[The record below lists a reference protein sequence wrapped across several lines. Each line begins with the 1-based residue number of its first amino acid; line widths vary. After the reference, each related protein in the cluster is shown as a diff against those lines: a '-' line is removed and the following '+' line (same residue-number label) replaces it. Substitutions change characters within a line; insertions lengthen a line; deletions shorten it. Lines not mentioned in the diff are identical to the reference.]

1 MQDYLKTLNPNQLK
15 AVTSHKPKILVM
27 AGAGSGKTKVL
38 TTRIKYLL
46 DIGASVSDICAFT
59 FTNKAAREMKWRLEQ
74 MIKADNVETPTIS
87 TFHSFCYSFLS
98 HPEFF
103 YKLGF
108 TKRPAIVEDST
119 KSEIIRDI
127 LSKYEEDY
135 SNIPFVKAISQ
146 IKNKAKVTDV
156 NDKDLV
162 ILNTIYYQ
170 YQERLMSSNMID
182 YDDMIPLFMK
192 LCEDQLFRN
201 LVQTKYILVDEAQ
214 DTNQIQYEL
223 VKLLSEQYG
232 NLFFVGDSDQLI
244 YSFRSSDIAILNDF
258 QDNCDE
264 IIILNQNY
272 RCNQDILKHANKL
285 IDFNSNRIKKE
296 LFSEIETLKKVEYR
310 QFASTSEEA
319 MTVAYAIKSMI
330 KDGMSPKD
338 IGILYRNN
346 NQSYLIE
353 KELNNLKI
361 PYTLYGGK
369 PFFEYKEIRTII
381 YTYRLLFNPK
391 NEIAFENI
399 YNSITS
405 IEAFEYGSFIDDYH
419 KQDLDI
425 ISFAANYT
433 LNIKFQKLGLRLLK
447 LQEQITKLS
456 PPDFFMELLQ
466 VLHFNKYLKT
476 SNQQKPQY
484 ARIMALRDMIH
495 ELKVDELE
503 ESFNQMILDN
513 IKTNPNNTVSLL
525 TIHKAK
531 GLEFEVVFV
540 IGFNEGIL
548 PGYNKIGPDLEEER
562 RLGYVAITRA
572 KQQLYLY
579 CSIIHF
585 INGNISKLKP
595 SSFLI
600 EAGIKE
606 ANTMSYF
613 GNYGYNH

>member
-15 AVTSHKPKILVM
+15 AVTTLKPKILVM

-192 LCEDQLFRN
+192 LCEDQMFRN

-296 LFSEIETLKKVEYR
+296 LFSEIETLKKVEFR

-330 KDGMSPKD
+330 KDGMNPKD

-399 YNSITS
+399 YNTITS

-419 KQDLDI
+419 KKDLDI

-433 LNIKFQKLGLRLLK
+433 SNIKFQKLGLRLLK

-456 PPDFFMELLQ
+456 PTDFFMELLQ

-495 ELKVDELE
+495 ELKVNELE

-513 IKTNPNNTVSLL
+513 LKTNPNNTVSLL

-548 PGYNKIGPDLEEER
+548 PGYNKIGADLEEER

>member
-15 AVTSHKPKILVM
+15 AVTSLKPKILVM

-74 MIKADNVETPTIS
+74 MIKSDNVETPTIS

-192 LCEDQLFRN
+192 LCEDQMFRN

-223 VKLLSEQYG
+223 VKLLSEQNG
-232 NLFFVGDSDQLI
+232 NLFLVGDSDQLI

-296 LFSEIETLKKVEYR
+296 LFSEIETLKKVEFR

-330 KDGMSPKD
+330 KDGMNPKD

-419 KQDLDI
+419 KQDFDI
-425 ISFAANYT
+425 ISFAANYIS
-433 LNIKFQKLGLRLLK
+433 NIKFQKLGLRLLK

-456 PPDFFMELLQ
+456 PTDFFMELLQ
-466 VLHFNKYLKT
+466 ILHFNKYLKT

-495 ELKVDELE
+495 ELKVNELE
-503 ESFNQMILDN
+503 DSFNQMILDN
-513 IKTNPNNTVSLL
+513 IKINPNNTVSLL

-548 PGYNKIGPDLEEER
+548 PGYNKIGADLEEER

>member
-15 AVTSHKPKILVM
+15 AVISLKPKILVM

-170 YQERLMSSNMID
+170 YQERLMSTNMID

-192 LCEDQLFRN
+192 LCEDQMFRN

-258 QDNCDE
+258 QNNCDE

-272 RCNQDILKHANKL
+272 RCNQDILNHANKL

-296 LFSEIETLKKVEYR
+296 LFSEIETLKRVEYR

-319 MTVAYAIKSMI
+319 MTVAYSIKSMI
-330 KDGMSPKD
+330 KDGMNPKD

-425 ISFAANYT
+425 INFAANYT
-433 LNIKFQKLGLRLLK
+433 SNIKFQKLGLRLLK

-456 PPDFFMELLQ
+456 PTDFFMELLQ

-495 ELKVDELE
+495 ELKVNELE

-513 IKTNPNNTVSLL
+513 LKTNPNNTVSLL

-548 PGYNKIGPDLEEER
+548 PGYNKIGADLEEER

>member
-15 AVTSHKPKILVM
+15 AVTSLKPKILVM

-46 DIGASVSDICAFT
+46 DIGVSVSDICAFT

-192 LCEDQLFRN
+192 LCEDQMFRN

-296 LFSEIETLKKVEYR
+296 LFSEIETLKKVEFR

-330 KDGMSPKD
+330 KDGMNPKD

-425 ISFAANYT
+425 ISFAASYT
-433 LNIKFQKLGLRLLK
+433 SNIKFQKLGLRLLK

-456 PPDFFMELLQ
+456 PTDFFMELLQ

-495 ELKVDELE
+495 ELKVNELE
-503 ESFNQMILDN
+503 DSFNQMILDN

-548 PGYNKIGPDLEEER
+548 PGYNKIGTDLEEER

>member
-15 AVTSHKPKILVM
+15 AVTSLKPKILVM

-46 DIGASVSDICAFT
+46 DIGAAVSDICAFT

-192 LCEDQLFRN
+192 LCDDQMFRN

-330 KDGMSPKD
+330 KDGMNPKD

-433 LNIKFQKLGLRLLK
+433 SNIKFQKLGLRLLK
-447 LQEQITKLS
+447 LQEQIAKLS
-456 PPDFFMELLQ
+456 PTDFLMELLQ

-495 ELKVDELE
+495 ELKVNELE
-503 ESFNQMILDN
+503 DSFNQMILDN

-548 PGYNKIGPDLEEER
+548 PGYNKIGADLEEER